1 LKKQNFVVCP
11 NVSSKPLPLSEIK
24 TIKETKKRRKA
35 VGKVFDL
42 LHGSM
47 LKKAKSSNMIL
58 FHEEYKE
65 MFGKELELVGEEF
78 EINDEMYSNLYEIS
92 LWRMIRDGFSSYID
106 LDKCMFITRRAPEFT
121 LLEKI
126 RICLKGAPLSVGTL
140 FGKLELPMIW
150 YSKYETMLK
159 HMKHYKRISIEDE
172 LVFLNKTSYLA

>member
-1 LKKQNFVVCP
+1 MKKQHFVVCV

-24 TIKETKKRRKA
+24 AIKETKKRRRA

-42 LHGSM
+42 LHSSM
-47 LKKAKSSNMIL
+47 LKKTTSSNMIL

-65 MFGKELELVGEEF
+65 MFGRELELIGNEF
-78 EINDEMYSNLYEIS
+78 EIEHKVYGELYEIS

-126 RICLKGAPLSVGTL
+126 RICLNGAPLSVGTL
-140 FGKLELPMIW
+140 FGKLELPMVW
-150 YSKYETMLK
+150 YPKYETMLK
-159 HMKHYKRISIEDE
+159 HMKHYKRISIEND
-172 LVFLNKTSYLA
+172 LVRINSIACD